1 MLSKWRRHLCL
12 FALVIVVLAGPSLG
26 LGDAK
31 AQDQAQDQE
40 GETPGE
46 LAREGMER
54 LVRAIE
60 LMLEM
65 IPQYEAPEVLPNG
78 DIIIRRKNP
87 SEDAEEPSDL
97 DDDQA
102 RT

>member
-1 MLSKWRRHLCL
+1 M
-12 FALVIVVLAGPSLG
+12 
-26 LGDAK
+26 
-31 AQDQAQDQE
+31 
-40 GETPGE
+40 
-46 LAREGMER
+46 
-54 LVRAIE
+54 RAIE

-87 SEDAEEPSDL
+87 SDEVEEPIDP

>member
-1 MLSKWRRHLCL
+1 MSVKLNLRVTLL
-12 FALVIVVLAGPSLG
+12 ATLLLLPLV
-26 LGDAK
+26 
-31 AQDQAQDQE
+31 AQSAPVAAQDQE
-40 GETPGE
+40 EETPGE

-87 SEDAEEPSDL
+87 ESGEDNAEEG
-97 DDDQA
+97 DDEA

>member
-1 MLSKWRRHLCL
+1 MLSKWQRYLCL
-12 FALVIVVLAGPSLG
+12 FALITFVSGGPFG
-26 LGDAK
+26 PPDHAH
-31 AQDQAQDQE
+31 AQNQE
-40 GETPGE
+40 EETPGE

-65 IPQYEAPEVLPNG
+65 IPQYDAPEVLPNG

-87 SEDAEEPSDL
+87 RDDEEEPADP
-97 DDDQA
+97 DEDPA

>member
-12 FALVIVVLAGPSLG
+12 FALVIVVSAGPSMG
-26 LGDAK
+26 LGEAK
-31 AQDQAQDQE
+31 AQDQE
-40 GETPGE
+40 GETPGQ

>member
-1 MLSKWRRHLCL
+1 MHPKWPRYLCL
-12 FALVIVVLAGPSLG
+12 FALVSFVSAAPGLAPSDLR
-26 LGDAK
+26 AE
-31 AQDQAQDQE
+31 DQE
-40 GETPGE
+40 EETPSE
-46 LAREGMER
+46 LARQGMER

-87 SEDAEEPSDL
+87 SDEVEEPIDP

>member
-12 FALVIVVLAGPSLG
+12 FALVIVVLAGLSLG

-31 AQDQAQDQE
+31 AQDQE

>member
-1 MLSKWRRHLCL
+1 MRSKSKIRAAMVAILLVFSQSFCVAPALS
-12 FALVIVVLAGPSLG
+12 
-26 LGDAK
+26 
-31 AQDQAQDQE
+31 QNE
-40 GETPGE
+40 GEETPGE

-54 LVRAIE
+54 LLRAIE

-65 IPQYEAPEVLPNG
+65 IPQYETPEVLPNG

-87 SEDAEEPSDL
+87 RGEETPTEEDE
-97 DDDQA
+97 DQA